1 MRIDVRKQVRKPPD
15 NVYRVY
21 SLEYKIRV
29 AEAVIAKGYLGLA
42 EWKDPP
48 PRSNAYRWA
57 QVVASEGYSGLVPKS
72 RRPHTIR
79 RIDFMLLTEAVELR
93 KQYGWNAKTIS
104 EIMKKQ
110 GKSIGESTIGQ
121 EIKTLDL
128 TEPLKKPRKRHKY
141 VRWERDH
148 SNSLW
153 QMDWAWIADKQLWLL
168 AIIDDHSRFIVGARY
183 YTEATTENALELV
196 DEAINHYGQPKEI
209 LTDRGTQF
217 HKGPNKRSDKTNIV
231 SQFTTELNARGIK
244 HIVASP
250 RSPQTCGKIE
260 RFFGTYRRESWRYPT
275 LAQFTYYYNEI
286 RPHQSL
292 DYDAPVV
299 IYYQDMPS

>member
-1 MRIDVRKQVRKPPD
+1 MRIDVRKEVRKPPD
-15 NVYRVY
+15 KVYRVY

-29 AEAVIAKGYLGLA
+29 AEAVIRKGYGGLSK
-42 EWKDPP
+42 WKDPP
-48 PRSNAYRWA
+48 PRANAYRWA
-57 QVVASEGYSGLVPKS
+57 KIVAAEGYVGLKPKS
-72 RRPHTIR
+72 RRPHVVHRADPALLEEAIR
-79 RIDFMLLTEAVELR
+79 LR
-93 KQYGWNAKTIS
+93 KLYGWNAKTIS
-104 EIMKKQ
+104 ESMKKQ
-110 GKSIGESTIGQ
+110 GKSIGESTIGK
-121 EIKTLDL
+121 EIKKQGLA
-128 TEPLKKPRKRHKY
+128 EPLKKPRKRHKY

-153 QMDWAWIADKQLWLL
+153 QMDWAWIADKQQWLL
-168 AIIDDHSRFIVGARY
+168 AIIDDHSRFLVGARY

-196 DEAINHYGQPKEI
+196 DEAINHYGQPREI

-217 HKGPNKRSDKTNIV
+217 YKGPRKNTDKTNIA

-260 RFFGTYRRESWRYPT
+260 RFFGTYRREAWRYRT

-292 DYDAPVV
+292 DYDTPVI